1 MGKVIKEFIGL
12 VQEIFEDVMVYG
24 NIFIPIRNLL
34 VSLTDFIEV
43 VCNMGFEYVIF
54 NGEEDSEK
62 LIRWMIGV
70 IERINQ
76 YHSMQIKLNLIIKLF
91 N

>member
-1 MGKVIKEFIGL
+1 MIEIGKVIKEFIGL
-12 VQEIFEDVMVYG
+12 VQEIFEDVIVYG
-24 NIFIPIRNLL
+24 NIFIPVRNLL
-34 VSLTDFIEV
+34 VSLADFIEV
-43 VCNMGFEYVIF
+43 VCNIGFEYVIF

-76 YHSMQIKLNLIIKLF
+76 YHSMQIKYN
-91 N
+91 